1 MTKKKSPVDPG
12 ELLAVLLAG
21 MHSRLVIAEL
31 AWLNVAAPPMV
42 ASQTA
47 WVVQPFMATFVDVSS
62 GV

>member
-1 MTKKKSPVDPG
+1 M
-12 ELLAVLLAG
+12 LMAG
-21 MHSRLVIAEL
+21 VHSRLVIVEL

-47 WVVQPFMATFVDVSS
+47 WVVQPFMATFVDVFS